1 MALET
6 SKDNR
11 RYNSVFPKW
20 RFGVTSMDRLT
31 SMAVFKRAVEAGSFA
46 AAARHFGISPEMA
59 GNHVR
64 ALETRLGVRLLNRS
78 TRRLHLTEAGGG
90 YYERCNQ
97 ILAAIEE
104 AEAEAT
110 TLQASPRG
118 LLRIASPVTF
128 GVQHI
133 APAVSDYMTR
143 YPEVTIDITVSDRF
157 ANLIEEGLDLAI
169 RVGAL
174 QDSTLIARRL
184 TTAHL
189 VVCASPSYLSR
200 AGSPQTPADL
210 GRHACL
216 IYTEIN
222 EPQSWRFESPDGST
236 ETVNV
241 SGPFTATNAAFVYRM
256 ALAGHGIVRGPSF
269 SFGADIAEGRLVPLL
284 TDWRSQELSI
294 YALYPHRSL
303 LSTKVRSFVDF
314 LAERFGT
321 EPEWEQW
328 QQRKTGLPMPGR

>member
-1 MALET
+1 
-6 SKDNR
+6 
-11 RYNSVFPKW
+11 
-20 RFGVTSMDRLT
+20 MDRLT

-46 AAARHFGISPEMA
+46 AAARHFSISPEMA

-128 GVQHI
+128 GVQQI

-143 YPEVTIDITVSDRF
+143 YPEVTVDITVSDRF
-157 ANLIEEGLDLAI
+157 ANLIEEGFDLAI
-169 RVGAL
+169 RIGAL
-174 QDSTLIARRL
+174 QDSSLIARQL
-184 TTAHL
+184 AVAHL
-189 VVCASPSYLSR
+189 VVCASPAYLSR
-200 AGSPQTPADL
+200 AGTPETPAEL

-216 IYTEIN
+216 IYAEIS
-222 EPQSWRFESPDGST
+222 ESQSWRFQSPEGRT
-236 ETVNV
+236 ETVHV
-241 SGPFTATNAAFVYRM
+241 SGPFTATNAAFVHRM
-256 ALAGHGIVRGPSF
+256 ALAGHGIVRGPNF

-284 TDWRSQELSI
+284 TDWRSPELSI
-294 YALYPHRSL
+294 YALYAHRSL
-303 LSTKVRSFVDF
+303 LTAKVRSFVDF
-314 LAERFGT
+314 LAERFGA
-321 EPEWEQW
+321 EPEWERW
-328 QQRKTGLPMPGR
+328 QQRKTKPPRPGR